1 MTLRFRNLRLV
12 DADLDCPG
20 ELLVRDGII
29 AALSPGGEGSKAD
42 RARSDHDTHIDI
54 DARSEDGR
62 PLLLMPAFVDLHAHF
77 RDPGFPDKETL
88 ESGCLAAVAGGFG
101 TVLAMANT
109 RPATDSS
116 TLALATRN
124 RALHLGLVDYYPA
137 LTLTEGLCGAG
148 TGHLDRLP
156 AMPSQLQASGLLA
169 LSDDGR
175 DVDDE
180 GLMREAMQKAAALG
194 LLVICHC
201 ELGAATPGQGEVAE
215 AWYSSPA
222 AREADRQAEIR
233 GVERAIRLGRE
244 TGCRLH
250 LAHLSTR
257 ESLALVRE
265 AKKTLT
271 TMKISCEVTPH
282 HLALTE
288 DDASALGA
296 SGKGRVNPWLRGE
309 DDRRALLEG
318 ILDGTIDAIST
329 DHAPHSAADKA
340 AGAPGFSGLETAFS
354 LASVALAATPGREG
368 RMDYRLIS
376 RMMSA
381 MPAAI
386 LGLGD
391 RGTLAVGKRAD
402 LVLIDPEVS
411 WTVDPERFRS
421 RGKNSPV
428 AGRRLRGR
436 ILMTIKE
443 GRIAYEHS

>member
-12 DADLDCPG
+12 DADLDCVG
-20 ELLVRDGII
+20 ELLVRNGVIEAVTPAGE
-29 AALSPGGEGSKAD
+29 AATAD
-42 RARSDHDTHIDI
+42 RTQSAHSTDI

-109 RPATDSS
+109 RPATDSCA
-116 TLALATRN
+116 LALDSRN
-124 RALHLGLVDYYPA
+124 RALRLGLVDYYPA
-137 LTLTEGLCGAG
+137 LTLTEGLGGAG

-156 AMPSQLQASGLLA
+156 AMPAQLHVSGFLA

-180 GLMREAMQKAAALG
+180 SLMREAMQKAAAHG

-201 ELGAATPGQGEVAE
+201 ELGPAKPGQGEDPE

-222 AREADRQAEIR
+222 GREADRQAEIR
-233 GVERAIRLGRE
+233 AVERALRLAVE

-265 AKKTLT
+265 AKKTFT
-271 TMKISCEVTPH
+271 TMRISCEVTPH
-282 HLALTE
+282 HLALSE

-318 ILDGTIDAIST
+318 ILDGTIDAIAT

-340 AGAPGFSGLETAFS
+340 AGAPGFSGLETAFA
-354 LASVALAATPGREG
+354 LASEALAGIPGG
-368 RMDYRLIS
+368 TGSSDYRLIS

-381 MPAAI
+381 SPAAI

-391 RGTLAVGKRAD
+391 RGKLAIGQKAD
-402 LVLIDPEVS
+402 LVLIDPDAG

-436 ILMTIKE
+436 ILMTIHE
-443 GRIAYEHS
+443 GRIVYEHS